1 MHLDYIDDLP
11 FEYLISD
18 VNKDIKLSDK
28 IKDDSNHYYI
38 NISNSSLIFWRHFL
52 RLTRDWGGLKLW
64 T

>member
-28 IKDDSNHYYI
+28 IKNDFNHYYI
-38 NISNSSLIFWRHFL
+38 NISNSSLIF
-52 RLTRDWGGLKLW
+52 
-64 T
+64 